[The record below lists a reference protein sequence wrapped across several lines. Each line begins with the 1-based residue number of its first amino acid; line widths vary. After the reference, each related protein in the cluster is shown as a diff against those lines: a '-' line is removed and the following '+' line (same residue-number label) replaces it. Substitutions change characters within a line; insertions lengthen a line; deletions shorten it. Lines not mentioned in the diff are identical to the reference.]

1 MITLIIQDDAQR
13 DLPAFAEALETAF
26 DPIMADFR
34 AKLDVQSATGTG
46 GTFPPIAFA
55 GLIDKLFSLAQ
66 QFHFVV
72 RHTC

>member
-1 MITLIIQDDAQR
+1 
-13 DLPAFAEALETAF
+13 LPAFAEALETAF